1 MNIEI
6 PAFLVLRLYTTKI
19 YNMIIN
25 QFFTETFTLETI
37 TSVLTTINPVLQTNS
52 VSLSFEENNIGVRI
66 QGFSDG
72 SGIVKLQGNI
82 TESFTFPG
90 NGEMI
95 SLSVFTSISTIS
107 LINLTDEATIGII
120 EVYLSSPSGSPIEF
134 REVQGTYKGR
144 ISHRKRSFLELSQGL
159 EVVTNPILFCP
170 FDVPASVQDYV
181 QVIGLTFEI
190 QSINS
195 PSDLYGNINHK
206 ELELLD
212 LSGS

>member
-1 MNIEI
+1 
-6 PAFLVLRLYTTKI
+6 
-19 YNMIIN
+19 MIIN
-25 QFFTETFTLETI
+25 QYFPQSFTLETI
-37 TSVLTTINPVLQTNS
+37 TSVLTTINIPAQTNS
-52 VSLSFEENNIGVRI
+52 VSLTFEENNIGVRI
-66 QGFSDG
+66 GGFTDG
-72 SGIVKLQGNI
+72 SGVVTLHGNI

-159 EVVTNPILFCP
+159 EMVTSPILFAAY
-170 FDVPASVQDYV
+170 DVPASIGDYIR
-181 QVIGLTFEI
+181 VIGRTFSI
-190 QSINS
+190 QSINY
-195 PSDLYGNINHK
+195 PSDLSGNINHQEVQLE
-206 ELELLD
+206 ELE
-212 LSGS
+212 GS